1 MVSKTGE
8 DKRNKRCY
16 FPLIQHVCVEA
27 EVKGFCCVW
36 VRVKLTVLSF
46 VGLFSCSKATNVVV
60 LKGKESL
67 TAALFS
73 LNRSS

>member
-1 MVSKTGE
+1 M
-8 DKRNKRCY
+8 
-16 FPLIQHVCVEA
+16 
-27 EVKGFCCVW
+27 KGFCCVW